1 MNSEYSIAYSE
12 VLIILKH
19 MNKELVSKIPQKLLD
34 FFYKEADSNHTLSL
48 DYSIPLKEQK
58 LNKSTLPLLAMLL
71 INYWCNTQEEKE
83 ELINK
88 YFENEQK
95 YQEQLREKY
104 NPDFLFNKNNAQ

>member
-34 FFYKEADSNHTLSL
+34 FFIKEADSNHTLSL
-48 DYSIPLKEQK
+48 DYAIPLKEQK

>member
-12 VLIILKH
+12 VLMILKH
-19 MNKELVSKIPQKLLD
+19 TNKELVSKIPPKLID
-34 FFYKEADSNHTLSL
+34 FFNKEADPNHTLSL
-48 DYSIPLKEQK
+48 DYSIPLKKQK
-58 LNKSTLPLLAMLL
+58 LNKYTLPLLAMLL
-71 INYWCNTQEEKE
+71 INYWCNTKEEKE